1 MAIRVG
7 IGYDIHRLE
16 RGKKLLL
23 GGVHIPHPKGL
34 VGHSD
39 ADVVL
44 HAFVD
49 AVLGALGEGDIGS
62 HFSDRDP
69 RYRGVSSFFFVRK
82 TWELLKAKR
91 LRVVNLDCTLIA
103 EEPRLGP
110 YREGIR
116 RAIAKAFGLTPD
128 QVSVKAKTNEGLGP
142 VGQKKAIACF
152 AVASL
157 DKESRKK

>member
-1 MAIRVG
+1 MRVG
-7 IGYDIHRLE
+7 IGYDIHRLQ

-23 GGVHIPHPKGL
+23 GGVHIPSPKGL
-34 VGHSD
+34 TGHSD

-44 HAFVD
+44 HALVD

-62 HFSDRDP
+62 QFSDKDP
-69 RYRGVSSFFFVRK
+69 RTRGANSFLFVRRI
-82 TWELLKAKR
+82 WDLLKARR
-91 LRVVNLDCTLIA
+91 LRIINLDCTIVA
-103 EEPRLGP
+103 EEPQLGP
-110 YREGIR
+110 YREAMR
-116 RAIAKAFGLTPD
+116 RSVAKAFGLTQD

-152 AVASL
+152 AIASV